1 MNFLR
6 ALTNSEIK
14 FSNKKREAQKKSL
27 VWDFTFKHKKM
38 ASDLHHTAT
47 T

>member
-14 FSNKKREAQKKSL
+14 FSNKKREAQKKIPSMG
-27 VWDFTFKHKKM
+27 FHF
-38 ASDLHHTAT
+38 
-47 T
+47 